1 MEKDLIFTPN
11 MRIWFAELL
20 DDAIADAYGAAENES
35 VWADGSDNYLT
46 ADLHRLHAKENEEY
60 AHFLEFLKDNILKYI
75 STNHTEE

>member
-1 MEKDLIFTPN
+1 MIITEN

-20 DDAIADAYGAAENES
+20 EDAIAEAYGTAENES

-46 ADLHRLHAKENEEY
+46 ADLHRLNAKENVEY
-60 AHFLEFLKDNILKYI
+60 AHFLEFLKENILKYI